1 MGNIRLRTFIK
12 MAWRNIWRNKKRTL
26 LTMLSIFLAVFL
38 SLFTRSMQTGSYAN
52 MITNA
57 VKLSTG
63 YIQIHGNGYWEKKSI
78 NETFTY
84 SDNMDSLLNN
94 TKNIS
99 LTIPR
104 LESFALASSGN
115 HTKGTMVIG
124 TNSKIEDE
132 LNHYSQ
138 KIIAG
143 EYLSEGDQS
152 ILVAEKLAEYL
163 KVEVG
168 DSLVL
173 LGQGYHGITAAAK
186 YRIKGIINFPIP
198 QLNNQLVIMP
208 LNEAQYFYAVD
219 NGLTSVSIMLD
230 DADLL
235 DETFDEIKSG
245 LNNNYEIMKW
255 QEMNKEMVQAIES
268 DNIGG
273 IIMLAILYIV
283 IGFGVFGTVM
293 MMTMERRKEF
303 AVMISVGMQKL
314 QILQIVVWETL
325 LIGFVA
331 IIIGILFSYPF
342 LLYLHNNPIPLTGEI
357 AQSMEAFGA
366 EAILPFSIKP
376 GIFINQTLSVV
387 LITIVAVL
395 YPLSVILKF
404 DILKAMR
411 S

>member
-1 MGNIRLRTFIK
+1 
-12 MAWRNIWRNKKRTL
+12 
-26 LTMLSIFLAVFL
+26 
-38 SLFTRSMQTGSYAN
+38 
-52 MITNA
+52 
-57 VKLSTG
+57 
-63 YIQIHGNGYWEKKSI
+63 
-78 NETFTY
+78 
-84 SDNMDSLLNN
+84 
-94 TKNIS
+94 
-99 LTIPR
+99 
-104 LESFALASSGN
+104 
-115 HTKGTMVIG
+115 
-124 TNSKIEDE
+124 
-132 LNHYSQ
+132 
-138 KIIAG
+138 
-143 EYLSEGDQS
+143 
-152 ILVAEKLAEYL
+152 
-163 KVEVG
+163 VEVG

-186 YRIKGIINFPIP
+186 YPIKGIINFPIP
-198 QLNNQLVIMP
+198 QLNNQLVIIP

-219 NGLTSVSIMLD
+219 NRLTSVSIMLE

-235 DETFDEIKSG
+235 DETFDELKNG
-245 LNNNYEIMKW
+245 LSENYEIMKW

-325 LIGFVA
+325 LIGFVT